1 MSDETSNFMLGLF
14 LGLVFT
20 LLAIGLPSLVR
31 INNLNTQNEEYRELI
46 YKTYNVPYIKKE
58 IK

>member
-14 LGLVFT
+14 FGFIFT
-20 LLAIGLPSLVR
+20 LVAIGLPSLVR

-46 YKTYNVPYIKKE
+46 YKTYSVPYNKKD
-58 IK
+58 

>member
-1 MSDETSNFMLGLF
+1 MSDETSNFIFGLF
-14 LGLVFT
+14 IGFIFT
-20 LLAIGLPSLVR
+20 LIAIGLPSLVR

-46 YKTYNVPYIKKE
+46 YKTYDVPYIKKE